1 MIYKLINPPNRFS
14 LLIWGLGLLLMTSCR
29 KDLAPNTPVF
39 EFCPGSPTVTDVDG
53 NTYNTVLLGDRCWTR
68 SNLKV
73 SKYRNGDAL
82 GSDPS
87 LGYWSSV
94 NQGSF
99 TLYNNQ
105 AANKNEYGYLY
116 NAYAALDARGLCP
129 LGWHVPT
136 DAEWYLM
143 VKSLDPTAN
152 ANVIGAESA
161 TAGGPLKS
169 TDLWNSPNTGGNN
182 ASGFGAVPG
191 GFRSESGVYGA
202 QLDGGTYWSSSLD
215 GSAKTWFRYLYD
227 DNASVVRNSGNMRQG
242 RSIRCIRDLTGTG
255 GGGGGSDTLQAPS
268 ITTLTISGIA
278 VNQANSGGT
287 ISSDGG
293 SPVLQRGVAYG
304 QNPLPD
310 LSQSYTMDGSGSG
323 SFSSQLTNLAAN
335 TLYYA
340 RAYATNAVGTSFGQ
354 ALSFTTSTL
363 PPPPACQANAC
374 PSTPT
379 ITDYDGQVYGTVQI
393 GNQCWMASNLRAVS
407 YRNGDAILPWSNQS
421 NVGYQAVYD
430 DSAANAP
437 IYGRLYNS
445 YAVLDSRGLCPT
457 GWHIPSSAEFDVLA
471 KFVDASADSGSLIF
485 NGPVSATAGG
495 ALKSTLLWSSP
506 NVGATNSTCFG
517 AIAAGYRGNAGISY
531 YNQGIGG
538 YFWTSTQAFP
548 GLFGSL
554 LDRRLWNFTSEL
566 VVAPNAPDLGFS
578 VRCLRDS
585 AGN

>member
-1 MIYKLINPPNRFS
+1 
-14 LLIWGLGLLLMTSCR
+14 MTSCR

-53 NTYNTVLLGDRCWTR
+53 NTYNTVLLGDRCWTLT
-68 SNLKV
+68 NLKV
-73 SKYRNGDAL
+73 SKFRNGDAL

-136 DAEWYLM
+136 DAEWHQM

-152 ANVIGAESA
+152 ANVTGAESA

-268 ITTLTISGIA
+268 ITTLTISGIT

-304 QNPLPD
+304 QIPLPD
-310 LSQSYTMDGSGSG
+310 LSQSYTMDGYGSG
-323 SFSSQLTNLAAN
+323 SFSSQLSNLAAN
-335 TLYYA
+335 TLYYV
-340 RAYATNAVGTSFGQ
+340 RAYATNAVGRSFGQ

-363 PPPPACQANAC
+363 PPPRACQANAC

-379 ITDYDGQVYGTVQI
+379 VTDYDGQVYGTVQI
-393 GNQCWMASNLRAVS
+393 GNKCWMASKLRAVS
-407 YRNGDAILPWSNQS
+407 YRNGDAILQ
-421 NVGYQAVYD
+421 
-430 DSAANAP
+430 
-437 IYGRLYNS
+437 
-445 YAVLDSRGLCPT
+445 
-457 GWHIPSSAEFDVLA
+457 
-471 KFVDASADSGSLIF
+471 
-485 NGPVSATAGG
+485 
-495 ALKSTLLWSSP
+495 
-506 NVGATNSTCFG
+506 
-517 AIAAGYRGNAGISY
+517 
-531 YNQGIGG
+531 
-538 YFWTSTQAFP
+538 
-548 GLFGSL
+548 
-554 LDRRLWNFTSEL
+554 
-566 VVAPNAPDLGFS
+566 
-578 VRCLRDS
+578 
-585 AGN
+585 

>member
-1 MIYKLINPPNRFS
+1 MV
-14 LLIWGLGLLLMTSCR
+14 
-29 KDLAPNTPVF
+29 PNTPEF

-68 SNLKV
+68 TNLKV
-73 SKYRNGDAL
+73 SKFRNGDAL

-94 NQGSF
+94 NPGSF
-99 TLYNNQ
+99 TPYNNQ

-116 NAYAALDARGLCP
+116 NAYAALDARGICP

-136 DAEWYLM
+136 DAEWYQM
-143 VKSLDPTAN
+143 VKSLDPSAN
-152 ANVIGAESA
+152 ANVTGVESIS
-161 TAGGPLKS
+161 AGGPLKS
-169 TDLWNSPNTGGNN
+169 TGLWNRPNIGGNN

-191 GFRSESGVYGA
+191 GFRSESGAYGA

-255 GGGGGSDTLQAPS
+255 GGGGGSDTLQAPN
-268 ITTLTISGIA
+268 ITTLTISGIT

-304 QNPLPD
+304 QIPLPD
-310 LSQSYTMDGSGSG
+310 LSQSYTMDGYGSG
-323 SFSSQLTNLAAN
+323 SFSSQLSNLAVS
-335 TLYYA
+335 TLYYV

-363 PPPPACQANAC
+363 PPPSGCLANAC
-374 PSTPT
+374 PSMPT
-379 ITDYDGQVYGTVQI
+379 VTDYDGQVYGTVQI

-430 DSAANAP
+430 DLAANAP

-445 YAVLDSRGLCPT
+445 YAVLDSRELC
-457 GWHIPSSAEFDVLA
+457 
-471 KFVDASADSGSLIF
+471 
-485 NGPVSATAGG
+485 
-495 ALKSTLLWSSP
+495 
-506 NVGATNSTCFG
+506 
-517 AIAAGYRGNAGISY
+517 
-531 YNQGIGG
+531 
-538 YFWTSTQAFP
+538 
-548 GLFGSL
+548 
-554 LDRRLWNFTSEL
+554 
-566 VVAPNAPDLGFS
+566 
-578 VRCLRDS
+578 
-585 AGN
+585 